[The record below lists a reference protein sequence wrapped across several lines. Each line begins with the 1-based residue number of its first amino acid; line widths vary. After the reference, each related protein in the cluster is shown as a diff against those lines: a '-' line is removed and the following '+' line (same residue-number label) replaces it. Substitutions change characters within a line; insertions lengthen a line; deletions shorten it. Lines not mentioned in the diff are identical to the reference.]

1 MNAPLAEKVM
11 PQQGIGPSL
20 KKREETGKPER
31 KPSGLNLENY
41 LRIWEQH
48 ITQVQQNQ
56 YKLCEMSVTL
66 HRRARGLTLSDM
78 CGRFG
83 VMPATNGRWLDWDI
97 DQDGDIHPINIVGPA
112 INTNQNAC
120 LQSNSQTEI
129 RAANQSAKYQQIAMR
144 WQRMADYFE
153 RTGWTE
159 SERAFVFD
167 AVQKDGTILVRSYK
181 ELVDSQTVHEIRE
194 KKLGL
199 AMYECAECKNVGI
212 QQTEGLEDGMH
223 EVDCEEC
230 KKPAPAV
237 VQQIPGFEA
246 EETDVPTYDIK
257 HELIPFFNF
266 TIDTANAKIKGI
278 QGAKW
283 LQIQRLVDRVDLET
297 KYPGV
302 GFEGGPSNWSYPL
315 RCDYALSSGSW
326 DYLSRADAGSSEPN
340 FQKFEEREIYL
351 NAEAYANWVSPE
363 DYEFTNGHGDTTFT
377 IKVGQTIEE
386 AWEAQYGYRPNGFV
400 FVWIDQRLV
409 DIVSP
414 EKKCLNFRDAFSDIH
429 WRRDS
434 GSYLSSPYYSIV
446 SIQDDIT
453 QLNTMEHNII
463 ARNAFNPVYF
473 DNQIF
478 SKADFNS
485 EYVGSKNAHLLGE
498 DRDITRSVF
507 QLPVPTVSPALIN
520 QKQFMWSI
528 KDDVS
533 NVTPAMRGE
542 AQKGETFGAQRQQL
556 EQSYGSL
563 TSVLK
568 SFAQCKNDTFR
579 QKAKMAQECWTV
591 EQFQAIGSEFGEV
604 WNEEEVEEMCDAD
617 LDKDLIT
624 SYKSGSEMPQSNLDR
639 EVKFG
644 QALTALMP
652 FIEMGAVP
660 QDKIQKI
667 LEKIDEMGGLDFD
680 LTGLEI
686 NEVLAQKRYIDLA
699 KMCAEAGPISFEQI
713 QALKQGVVAINPED
727 GQPITQLD
735 VLTEEIFNRSQIS
748 FSQWEDLDQQAMF
761 LVEQMRRELGKTEPD
776 HLLIEMLHVVL
787 EGIKQAQQQM
797 QMEAAMSD
805 PAVQQ
810 QLAAESAAGADAE
823 AAKGAEDEK
832 AATDREEKDKERQ
845 MQAEQTQQAQA
856 LDLVKTAAQQE
867 HEIELAKMQKDK
879 PKEKK

>member
-1 MNAPLAEKVM
+1 MNALLAEKVM
-11 PQQGIGPSL
+11 PQQGFAPQV
-20 KKREETGKPER
+20 KREASGKPER
-31 KPSGLNLENY
+31 QPSSSNLESY
-41 LRIWEQH
+41 LRLWEQH
-48 ITQVQQNQ
+48 ITQAQRNQ

-97 DQDGDIHPINIVGPA
+97 DEDGDIHPINIVGPA

-120 LQSNSQTEI
+120 LQSNSLTEI
-129 RAANQSAKYQQIAMR
+129 RSANQSAKYQQIAMR
-144 WQRMADYFE
+144 WQRVADYFE
-153 RTGWTE
+153 RAGWSE
-159 SERAFVFD
+159 AERAFVFD
-167 AVQKDGTILVRSYK
+167 AVQKDGTILIRSYK
-181 ELVDSQTVHEIRE
+181 EQKDSQTVHEVRE

-199 AMYECAECKNVGI
+199 AMYECAECQNIGLRTVEDMDEGI
-212 QQTEGLEDGMH
+212 HDVE
-223 EVDCEEC
+223 CEQC
-230 KKPAPAV
+230 KKPAPGV
-237 VQQIPGFEA
+237 VSHIAGFEA
-246 EETDVPTYDIK
+246 KETDVPTYEIK

-302 GFEGGPSNWSYPL
+302 GFEGGPSNWSYPT

-326 DYLSRADAGSSEPN
+326 DYLNRADAGSSEPD
-340 FQKFEEREIYL
+340 FQKFEERKIYL
-351 NAEAYANWVSPE
+351 HAEAYANWVSPE
-363 DYEFTNGHGDTTFT
+363 DYVFTNGRGETTFS

-386 AWEAQYGYRPNGFV
+386 AWESQYGYRPNGFV

-409 DIVSP
+409 DICSP
-414 EKKCLNFRDAFSDIH
+414 ETECLNFRESFSDVH

-446 SIQDDIT
+446 TIQDDIT
-453 QLNTMEHNII
+453 QLNTMRHNII
-463 ARNAFNPVYF
+463 ARNAFNPVFY

-478 SKADFNS
+478 SKADFAG

-498 DRDITRSVF
+498 DRDLTRSVF
-507 QLPVPTVSPALIN
+507 QLPVPTPSPELTN
-520 QKQFMWSI
+520 QLMFMWSI

-579 QKAKMAQECWTV
+579 QKAKMAQECWTI

-617 LDKDLIT
+617 LDSDLIV
-624 SYKSGSEMPQSNLDR
+624 SYKTGSEMPQSNLDR
-639 EVKFG
+639 EVKFA

-652 FIEMGAVP
+652 FIELGVVP
-660 QDKIQKI
+660 PDKIQKI
-667 LEKIDEMGGLDFD
+667 LEKIDEMGQLDFD

-699 KMCAEAGPISFEQI
+699 NMCAKAGPISFDQI
-713 QALKQGVVAINPED
+713 QALKQGVIAIDEM
-727 GQPITQLD
+727 GQPISQLD
-735 VLTEEIFNRSQIS
+735 VITEQIFAQSQIS
-748 FSQWEDLDQQAMF
+748 FSQWEDLDQQATF
-761 LVEQMRRELGKTEPD
+761 LVEQMRRELGKTETD
-776 HLLIEMLHVVL
+776 YLLVEMLHVVL
-787 EGIKQAQQQM
+787 EAIKQAQQQM
-797 QMEAAMSD
+797 QMEAMMSD

-832 AATDREEKDKERQ
+832 AAADREEKDKERQ

-867 HEIELAKMQKDK
+867 HEIELAKMQKEDK
-879 PKEKK
+879 PKEK